1 MSDRKNPYS
10 PRVSAACL
18 IPACYSNVKESYQ
31 VELQKIFKI
40 LGVKENSPLVRR
52 AVAEN
57 IESYTRVVPKPVS
70 KSDILEIWQK
80 FIQDKIDIVKIKAL
94 ECSSIVARFF
104 KKDDINDK
112 MLKYI
117 KDVDPDKKAW
127 RIRYALAEAI
137 ASLLPYLEK
146 ELIKKDSV

>member
-1 MSDRKNPYS
+1 M
-10 PRVSAACL
+10 
-18 IPACYSNVKESYQ
+18 
-31 VELQKIFKI
+31 
-40 LGVKENSPLVRR
+40 
-52 AVAEN
+52 AEN
-57 IESYTRVVPKPVS
+57 IEAYTRVVPKPVC
-70 KSDILEIWQK
+70 KTDILEIWQR

-104 KKDDINDK
+104 KKDDMNEN

-137 ASLLPYLEK
+137 ASLIPYLEK